1 MKQIFI
7 VSFISFL
14 FNTNLLAVTLPEALL
29 EAYKNNP
36 VLNAE
41 RENINIS
48 QENLNISKSEFLPT
62 ITITGTKSREDTT
75 KLTNQSGGDAT
86 ITDVDPLTKSIL
98 IEQTLYDGKGRS
110 ADLEKSEIGID
121 LAKAKILKVEQEI
134 LYKAVEAYT
143 GLIFTNKKLK
153 INQSNISLLDRQVDT
168 DQARLERGQITI
180 SDLAQSES
188 SLAGA
193 KAKFI
198 EAKNDTMT
206 SRLVYENVIGPIIN
220 SDDLNENSKLN
231 IEIPKNLNEAN
242 DISKKRNPKLIIAK
256 LEYLRSEKDI
266 RIAESDMLPSA
277 SLSFEASQTENLSS
291 TYNERDKKILKAT
304 VKWPFYTG
312 GKNKAEVNKSRNIKY
327 QFISKNIGRGKKLLL
342 DNAIKTNNTDV
353 ASAWSNFQSSKSLLD
368 SVKSQVKAAEIAN
381 EGITVEYESGLGRST
396 LDVIQSNSLLLDSK
410 ISLAN
415 AERNYLL
422 SQFKLLQSIGLLTL
436 EHLQIN

>member
-7 VSFISFL
+7 IFFISFL
-14 FNTNLLAVTLPEALL
+14 FNSNLLAVTLPEALL

-110 ADLEKSEIGID
+110 ADLEKSKIGMD

-153 INQSNISLLDRQVDT
+153 INQSNISLLDRQVET

-198 EAKNDTMT
+198 EAKNDVMT

-256 LEYLRSEKDI
+256 LEYLQSEKDI

-312 GKNKAEVNKSRNIKY
+312 GKNKAEVNKNRNIKY
-327 QFISKNIGRGKKLLL
+327 QKKLLL

>member
-7 VSFISFL
+7 ISFISFI
-14 FNTNLLAVTLPEALL
+14 FNTNLLAVTLSEALL

-110 ADLEKSEIGID
+110 ADLEKSKIGMD

-198 EAKNDTMT
+198 QAKNDTMT

-231 IEIPKNLNEAN
+231 IKIPKNLNEAN
-242 DISKKRNPKLIIAK
+242 DISRKRNPKLIIAK
-256 LEYLRSEKDI
+256 LEYLQSEKDI

-327 QFISKNIGRGKKLLL
+327 QKKLLL

-381 EGITVEYESGLGRST
+381 EGITIEYESGLGRST

>member
-7 VSFISFL
+7 IFFISFL

-110 ADLEKSEIGID
+110 ADLEKSKIGMD

-198 EAKNDTMT
+198 QAKNDTMT

-256 LEYLRSEKDI
+256 LEYLQSEKDI

-327 QFISKNIGRGKKLLL
+327 QKKLLL
-342 DNAIKTNNTDV
+342 DNVINTNNTNV

-410 ISLAN
+410 ISFAN

>member
-7 VSFISFL
+7 ISFISFL
-14 FNTNLLAVTLPEALL
+14 FNTNLLAVTLSEALL

-110 ADLEKSEIGID
+110 ADLEKSEIGMD

-198 EAKNDTMT
+198 EAKNDVMT

-256 LEYLRSEKDI
+256 LEYLQSEKDI

-277 SLSFEASQTENLSS
+277 SLSFEASQTEDLSS

-327 QFISKNIGRGKKLLL
+327 QKKLLL
-342 DNAIKTNNTDV
+342 DNVINTNNTNV
-353 ASAWSNFQSSKSLLD
+353 ASAWSNFRSSKSLLD

-410 ISLAN
+410 ISFAN

>member
-7 VSFISFL
+7 ISFISFL
-14 FNTNLLAVTLPEALL
+14 FNTNLLAVTLSEALL

-110 ADLEKSEIGID
+110 ADLEKSKIGMD

-198 EAKNDTMT
+198 EAKNDVMT

-256 LEYLRSEKDI
+256 LEYLQSEKDI

-327 QFISKNIGRGKKLLL
+327 QKKLLL
-342 DNAIKTNNTDV
+342 DNVINTNNTNV

-410 ISLAN
+410 ISFAN

>member
-7 VSFISFL
+7 IFFISFL

-110 ADLEKSEIGID
+110 ADLEKSKIGMD

-153 INQSNISLLDRQVDT
+153 INQSNISLLDRQVET

-198 EAKNDTMT
+198 QAKNDTMT

-220 SDDLNENSKLN
+220 SDDLNENPKLN
-231 IEIPKNLNEAN
+231 IKIPKNLNEAN

-256 LEYLRSEKDI
+256 LEYLQSEKDI
-266 RIAESDMLPSA
+266 RIAESEMLPSA
-277 SLSFEASQTENLSS
+277 SLSFEASQTEDLSS

-312 GKNKAEVNKSRNIKY
+312 GKNKAEVNKNRNIKY
-327 QFISKNIGRGKKLLL
+327 QKKLLL
-342 DNAIKTNNTDV
+342 DNAIKTNNTEV

-381 EGITVEYESGLGRST
+381 EGITIEYESGLGRST

>member
-7 VSFISFL
+7 IFFISFL
-14 FNTNLLAVTLPEALL
+14 FNTNLLAVTLSEALL

-75 KLTNQSGGDAT
+75 KLTNQSGGEAT

-110 ADLEKSEIGID
+110 ADLEKSKIGMD
-121 LAKAKILKVEQEI
+121 LAKAKILKAEQEI

-153 INQSNISLLDRQVDT
+153 INQSNISLLDRQVET

-198 EAKNDTMT
+198 EAKNDVMT

-256 LEYLRSEKDI
+256 LEYLQSEKDI

-277 SLSFEASQTENLSS
+277 SLSFEASQTEDLSS

-327 QFISKNIGRGKKLLL
+327 QKKLLL
-342 DNAIKTNNTDV
+342 DNVINTNNTNV

-410 ISLAN
+410 ISFAN

>member
-7 VSFISFL
+7 ISFISFI
-14 FNTNLLAVTLPEALL
+14 FNTNLLAVTLSEALL

-98 IEQTLYDGKGRS
+98 IEQTIFDGKGRS
-110 ADLEKSEIGID
+110 ADLEKREIGID

-153 INQSNISLLDRQVDT
+153 INQSNISLLDRQVET

-198 EAKNDTMT
+198 EAKNDVIT

-256 LEYLRSEKDI
+256 LEYLQSEKDI

-277 SLSFEASQTENLSS
+277 SLSFEASQTEDLSS

-327 QFISKNIGRGKKLLL
+327 QKKLLL
-342 DNAIKTNNTDV
+342 DNVINTNNTNV

-410 ISLAN
+410 ISFAN

>member
-7 VSFISFL
+7 ISFISFL

-153 INQSNISLLDRQVDT
+153 INQSNASLLDRQVET
-168 DQARLERGQITI
+168 NQARLERGQITI

-198 EAKNDTMT
+198 QAKNDTMT
-206 SRLVYENVIGPIIN
+206 SRLIYENVIGTIIN
-220 SDDLNENSKLN
+220 SYDLNENSKLN

-256 LEYLRSEKDI
+256 LEYLQSEKDI

-277 SLSFEASQTENLSS
+277 SLSFEASQTEDLSS

-327 QFISKNIGRGKKLLL
+327 QKKLLL
-342 DNAIKTNNTDV
+342 DNVINTNNTDV